1 MIKSA
6 FIGIV
11 ALLLLPIG
19 AGALAAQ
26 GRPLADNAGT
36 IQEIDLAAETLIID
50 GMLYAVAVD
59 VSVEIGGSFGAFTML
74 EPGMRVYYE
83 YLRLSDKERVVTV
96 IRELPDQVELD
107 GV

>member
-11 ALLLLPIG
+11 VLLLLPLG

-26 GRPLADNAGT
+26 GRPLAEGAGT
-36 IQEIDLAAETLIID
+36 VQEIDLAAETLIID
-50 GMLYAVAVD
+50 GMIYAAAVD
-59 VSVEIGGSFGAFTML
+59 VSVEIGGSYGAFTML

-83 YLRLSDKERVVTV
+83 FLRLSDRERIVTL
-96 IRELPDQVELD
+96 IRELPEQVDLD